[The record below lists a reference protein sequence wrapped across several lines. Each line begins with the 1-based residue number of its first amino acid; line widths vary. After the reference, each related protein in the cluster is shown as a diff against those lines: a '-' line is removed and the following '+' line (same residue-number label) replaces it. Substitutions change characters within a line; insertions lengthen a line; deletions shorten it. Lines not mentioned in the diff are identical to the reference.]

1 MTAFD
6 RRRSFFPL
14 GNAYRKRQLI
24 VANFSEIP
32 PGFSKKLRFV
42 LFGIENSPIFVANTN
57 TMIKI
62 NNLGLAD
69 SVFNQFMAEMRDAT
83 IQQDR
88 LRFRRNLERI
98 GEIMAYE
105 ISKTL
110 DYDEEEITTPLG
122 IKEIRTLKEQPVIAT
137 ILRAG
142 LPFHNGML
150 SMFDH
155 ADNAF
160 IAAYR
165 KYDKNEDFE
174 IKVEYYSSPDL
185 EDKVLILC
193 DPMLATGES
202 IVKTLRGLLDDMT
215 PKHIHIAV
223 AVASQEGLGIGKE
236 AFFRLHLHLTFHV
249 DTAQT
254 VIVFGDAGD
263 LAYGEKR

>member
-1 MTAFD
+1 
-6 RRRSFFPL
+6 
-14 GNAYRKRQLI
+14 
-24 VANFSEIP
+24 
-32 PGFSKKLRFV
+32 
-42 LFGIENSPIFVANTN
+42 
-57 TMIKI
+57 MITVH
-62 NNLGLAD
+62 NLGATD

-88 LRFRRNLERI
+88 MRFRRNLERI
-98 GEIMAYE
+98 GEVMAYE

-110 DYDEEEITTPLG
+110 EYEEEEITTPLG
-122 IKEIRTLKEQPVIAT
+122 IKEIRTMKEQPVIAT

-150 SMFDH
+150 NMFDH

-174 IKVEYYSSPDL
+174 IKVEYYSSAQLD
-185 EDKVLILC
+185 DKVLILC

-202 IVKTLRGLLDDMT
+202 IVKTLQGLTDDMN

-223 AVASQEGLGIGKE
+223 AVASQEGLDYVQQALSRWPITIWVGSVDE
-236 AFFRLHLHLTFHV
+236 ELT
-249 DTAQT
+249 ARAY
-254 VIVFGDAGD
+254 IVPGLGDAGD

>member
-1 MTAFD
+1 
-6 RRRSFFPL
+6 
-14 GNAYRKRQLI
+14 
-24 VANFSEIP
+24 
-32 PGFSKKLRFV
+32 
-42 LFGIENSPIFVANTN
+42 
-57 TMIKI
+57 MITVH
-62 NNLGLAD
+62 NLGSID
-69 SVFNQFMAEMRDAT
+69 SVFNQFMAELRDAT

-98 GEIMAYE
+98 GEVMAYE

-110 DYDEEEITTPLG
+110 EYEEEEITTPLG
-122 IKEIRTLKEQPVIAT
+122 IKEMRTMKEQPVIAT

-150 SMFDH
+150 NMFDH

-174 IKVEYYSSPDL
+174 IKVEYYSSAQIDN
-185 EDKVLILC
+185 KVLILC

-202 IVKTLRGLLDDMT
+202 IVKTLHGLLDDMI
-215 PKHIHIAV
+215 PKQIHIAV
-223 AVASQEGLGIGKE
+223 AVASQEGLDYVQSALSRQPVTIWVGSIDE
-236 AFFRLHLHLTFHV
+236 ELT
-249 DTAQT
+249 AKAY
-254 VIVFGDAGD
+254 IVPGLGDAGD

>member
-1 MTAFD
+1 M
-6 RRRSFFPL
+6 
-14 GNAYRKRQLI
+14 
-24 VANFSEIP
+24 
-32 PGFSKKLRFV
+32 
-42 LFGIENSPIFVANTN
+42 IEVH
-57 TMIKI
+57 
-62 NNLGLAD
+62 NLGLTD
-69 SVFNQFMAEMRDAT
+69 SVFNQFMAELRDAT

-88 LRFRRNLERI
+88 MRFRRNLERI

-110 DYDEEEITTPLG
+110 EYEEEEITTPLG
-122 IKEIRTLKEQPVIAT
+122 IKEIRTVKEQPVIAT

-150 SMFDH
+150 NMFDH

-174 IKVEYYSSPDL
+174 IKVEYYSSA
-185 EDKVLILC
+185 EIEEKVLILC

-202 IVKTLRGLLDDMT
+202 IVKTLNGLTEEMT
-215 PKHIHIAV
+215 PKQIHIAV
-223 AVASQEGLGIGKE
+223 AVASQEGLDYVQRALSRQPVTIWVGSVDEELTARAYIVPGI
-236 AFFRLHLHLTFHV
+236 
-249 DTAQT
+249 
-254 VIVFGDAGD
+254 GDAGD